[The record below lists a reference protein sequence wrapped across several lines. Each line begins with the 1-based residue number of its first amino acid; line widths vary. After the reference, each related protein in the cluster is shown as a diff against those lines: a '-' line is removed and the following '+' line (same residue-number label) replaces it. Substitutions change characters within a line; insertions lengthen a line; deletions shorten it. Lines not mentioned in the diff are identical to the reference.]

1 MINIEIKLLS
11 SYKKINKCRI
21 CNSSDLYEYLNL
33 GNQPL
38 ANSFIKEND
47 IKQIIK
53 NKKFPIACK
62 LLAQVAESNF
72 KIAEKKLKQCNE
84 NKLKSAILM
93 MQTYKLLLKKL
104 KKEEWKNIGRKVHLT
119 KLEKI
124 TLFLKVSF
132 S

>member
-1 MINIEIKLLS
+1 
-11 SYKKINKCRI
+11 
-21 CNSSDLYEYLNL
+21 
-33 GNQPL
+33 
-38 ANSFIKEND
+38 
-47 IKQIIK
+47 
-53 NKKFPIACK
+53 
-62 LLAQVAESNF
+62 
-72 KIAEKKLKQCNE
+72 
-84 NKLKSAILM
+84 M